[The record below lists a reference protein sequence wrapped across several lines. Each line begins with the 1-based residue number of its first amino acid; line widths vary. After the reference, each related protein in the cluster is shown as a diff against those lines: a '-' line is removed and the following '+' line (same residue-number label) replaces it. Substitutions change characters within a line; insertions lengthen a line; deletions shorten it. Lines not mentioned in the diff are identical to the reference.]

1 MSDAQWIDNSCHL
14 CRIVSAIS
22 IHSYGNVLI
31 FPWGYSMEKHPD
43 KDKISRLAYKMMNN
57 VKWSSD
63 DYEIYVPGTAFEVFD
78 RWGYAG
84 GATDDW
90 YSSIGIGYSFTWE
103 LPEKDKDGFHGFE
116 LPPSNIIRVGT
127 VVDSDL

>member
-1 MSDAQWIDNSCHL
+1 
-14 CRIVSAIS
+14 
-22 IHSYGNVLI
+22 
-31 FPWGYSMEKHPD
+31 MEKHPD

-116 LPPSNIIRVGT
+116 LPPSNIIRVSA
-127 VVDSDL
+127 VIDFDF